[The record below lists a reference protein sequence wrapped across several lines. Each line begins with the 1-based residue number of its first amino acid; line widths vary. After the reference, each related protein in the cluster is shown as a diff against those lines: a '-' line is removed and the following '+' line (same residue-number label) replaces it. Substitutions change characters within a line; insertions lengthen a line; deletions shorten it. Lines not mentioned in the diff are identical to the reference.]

1 MAGSNDNLEAAMKT
15 RRSSGFTL
23 IELLVVVAIIGILAA
38 IAVSNYLSAMTRAR
52 QKRTMADMKV
62 IAVAWEARAGEL
74 QTYRAA
80 GYSFPSTEVTPA
92 ALVTMLVPT
101 YTKHLP
107 TADGWGVPYQF
118 GAIDGTNS
126 QYAIRSAGRDGVF
139 QSGPYVPGQTDD
151 PDADIV
157 LSGGQ
162 FVVSPN

>member
-1 MAGSNDNLEAAMKT
+1 MKT

-74 QTYRAA
+74 QSYRAA
-80 GYSFPSTEVTPA
+80 GYTFPSTEVTSS
-92 ALVTMLVPT
+92 ALATMLVPT

-107 TADGWGVPYQF
+107 TADAWGVPYQF
-118 GAIDGTNS
+118 AASDGATNA

-139 QSGPYVPGQTDD
+139 QTGPYVNGPTDD

-157 LSGGQ
+157 LASGQ